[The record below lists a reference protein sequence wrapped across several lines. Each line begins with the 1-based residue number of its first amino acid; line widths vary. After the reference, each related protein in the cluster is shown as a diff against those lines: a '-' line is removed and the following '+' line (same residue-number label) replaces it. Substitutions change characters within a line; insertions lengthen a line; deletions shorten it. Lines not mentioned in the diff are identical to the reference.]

1 MTTKGQKS
9 LNNTDRYNRKNHMV
23 DQVKVAADERSR
35 LNNRYGEI
43 SQTVIFS
50 LLLLVVPS
58 VPGCLW
64 VLAKPSALP
73 DRRSFLF
80 I

>member
-1 MTTKGQKS
+1 
-9 LNNTDRYNRKNHMV
+9 MV
-23 DQVKVAADERSR
+23 DQVKVAPTKRRR
-35 LNNRYGEI
+35 LNNRYGAI

-64 VLAKPSALP
+64 GQAKPSVSP
-73 DRRSFLF
+73 GRRSFSF

>member
-1 MTTKGQKS
+1 
-9 LNNTDRYNRKNHMV
+9 MV
-23 DQVKVAADERSR
+23 DQVKVAPTKRRR

-50 LLLLVVPS
+50 LLLLGVPS

-64 VLAKPSALP
+64 GQAKPSALP
-73 DRRSFLF
+73 GRRSFLF